1 MRFKEKVAIVT
12 GAGQGIGE
20 GIALRLAS
28 EGAHIVIAEINSE
41 TAHRTARKIEAL
53 QTGAHTYVHVVD
65 VGDADAVEELVGA
78 VIARFGQIDILINN
92 AGVNERVDMLDLTP
106 QQWRWLMHTNL
117 DGVFYCSQAVGRQ
130 MMRQTPPEVRQ
141 QGRAIHSYG
150 KIVNL
155 SSVAGRRGRKD
166 AAQYAASKAAVIS
179 ITQSTA
185 MRLAPFGINVNAVCP
200 GLVWTPMWEYIDR
213 MEGQERRGM
222 APGAYLQNRVEE
234 KVPLRRHATV
244 EDVAGVVAFLCSSEA
259 DYITGQSI
267 NIDGGY
273 EMH

>member
-1 MRFKEKVAIVT
+1 MI
-12 GAGQGIGE
+12 
-20 GIALRLAS
+20 
-28 EGAHIVIAEINSE
+28 
-41 TAHRTARKIEAL
+41 
-53 QTGAHTYVHVVD
+53 D
-65 VGDADAVEELVGA
+65 VGDSEAVEDMIGA
-78 VIARFGQIDILINN
+78 VVARFGQIDILINN

-130 MMRQTPPEVRQ
+130 MIRQVPQEVHQ
-141 QGRAIHSYG
+141 QGRARHSYG
-150 KIVNL
+150 KIINV

-179 ITQSTA
+179 LTQSA
-185 MRLAPFGINVNAVCP
+185 ALRLAPFGINVNAVCP

-213 MEGQERRGM
+213 IEGQERRGM
-222 APGAYLQNRVEE
+222 PAGAYLQSRVEE

-259 DYITGQSI
+259 DYITGQAI